1 MYLGSDTQ
9 RARTIMG
16 DLIYLSAL
24 AFYCALYVAVDNNEQ
39 KKFEAFLKK
48 QD

>member
-1 MYLGSDTQ
+1 MYLGSVSQ

-16 DLIYLSAL
+16 DLFYLSAL